1 MRREDVAEL
10 HYIAAIEN
18 VSSILSR
25 GILSH
30 QRATKLPHRSL
41 AKRQVQDLR
50 APKIV
55 PGGRPLHEYANLYI
69 NARNP
74 MMFKRKELHRELCVL
89 RVSPEV
95 LDLAG
100 VIVTDMNAARGI
112 ARFRPVDAGLTCV
125 DREMVFAEDWRHPGD
140 LLAYQRHQGI
150 MCAEVLVPDWVAP
163 EFVMGAYVS
172 CAEARAVL
180 AKSAPDLAIQVN
192 PHMFFVG

>member
-18 VSSILSR
+18 VSSILSH

-30 QRATKLPHRSL
+30 RRAARLPHRSV
-41 AKRQVQDLR
+41 AKQEVQDLR
-50 APKIV
+50 APKVV

-89 RVSPEV
+89 QVSPAV
-95 LDLAG
+95 LDLDG

-112 ARFRPVDAGLTCV
+112 ARFRPVDAGLASV

-140 LLAYQRHQGI
+140 FLAYERHQGI
-150 MCAEVLVPDWVAP
+150 MCAEVLVPDRVDP
-163 EFVMGAYVS
+163 ELIAGAYVS
-172 CAEARAVL
+172 CAEARASL
-180 AKSAPDLAIQVN
+180 ASFAPGLPIQVN
-192 PHMFFVG
+192 PRMFFAG